1 MLCRRTPF
9 CFAFTY
15 VRFTTNVMCQVH
27 INEGHVFFILL
38 LEYFQHQKGTKSVA
52 RKRNYYE
59 HYTPCVLPKARATAS
74 YTPRNSF
81 IRESSGSEASP
92 RVCSGGGGSGS
103 GGLSGTFSNPKSPT
117 LASAALAVGPS
128 NSGEGKYDGRTSD
141 VTDVVTTVIVGEF
154 RAEGDVAIGAS
165 GRTFL

>member
-1 MLCRRTPF
+1 
-9 CFAFTY
+9 
-15 VRFTTNVMCQVH
+15 
-27 INEGHVFFILL
+27 
-38 LEYFQHQKGTKSVA
+38 
-52 RKRNYYE
+52 
-59 HYTPCVLPKARATAS
+59 VLPKARATAS

-81 IRESSGSEASP
+81 IRESSESEASP

-117 LASAALAVGPS
+117 LASVAAVGPS
-128 NSGEGKYDGRTSD
+128 NCGEGKYDGRTSD

-154 RAEGDVAIGAS
+154 RAEGDVAVGAG

>member
-1 MLCRRTPF
+1 
-9 CFAFTY
+9 
-15 VRFTTNVMCQVH
+15 MCQVH
-27 INEGHVFFILL
+27 INEGHVFFYFTSRIFSTSKGEKKRRKEKKLL
-38 LEYFQHQKGTKSVA
+38 
-52 RKRNYYE
+52 YE

-128 NSGEGKYDGRTSD
+128 NCGEGKYDGRTSD

-154 RAEGDVAIGAS
+154 KAEGDVAIGAS